1 MARVVSRFSVRYTV
15 GSRSSSSI
23 STSTTVVRCWLG
35 QMNSTRW
42 GPLASKSPELVLV
55 TGAPHCGHL
64 ICGSS
69 CGGDSL
75 MRVIRCVAVR
85 GLVCC
90 AFPDSRI
97 RETRLGDSWLKQFHR
112 IAGGILDDD
121 LFATDTDHD
130 GVAHRDARRSKPV
143 HGAGEILNLHGKS
156 IPASG
161 ALWSAV
167 GHWLSTA
174 AARIRHTQNEPQI
187 AERQHGE
194 RRGRMQIEVEAKVRH
209 IECNGCLDVI
219 HNVTDLNGRHGS

>member
-1 MARVVSRFSVRYTV
+1 
-15 GSRSSSSI
+15 
-23 STSTTVVRCWLG
+23 VRCVAVQRSLYGWVEIIVVNLHKHDG
-35 QMNSTRW
+35 R
-42 GPLASKSPELVLV
+42 AVLV
-55 TGAPHCGHL
+55 GTDEFDPLGATRVEVAGIGSGDWCSALRTLDLRL
-64 ICGSS
+64 ILRRQFAHAR
-69 CGGDSL
+69 D
-75 MRVIRCVAVR
+75 RCVAVR

-130 GVAHRDARRSKPV
+130 GVTHRDARRSKPV

-174 AARIRHTQNEPQI
+174 AARIRHTQNEQQI
-187 AERQHGE
+187 TERQHGE